1 MLDWFKRKPAQ
12 AKESRAGP
20 VMFTGKNQAQW
31 SLGSDKIGAKK
42 YAEEGYQ
49 KNVVAFQAINKT
61 GDAIAAMKWI
71 AKDARGNEVK
81 VSGLL
86 DLIRQPNPLQSGPE
100 FMRALVGFFR
110 ISGNGYME
118 RVMVGQQPRELYALR
133 PDRMQV
139 KPSATGFPAGY
150 RFSVGS
156 SGADFDADPRTGKSD
171 IRHIKSFNP
180 LDDWYG
186 MSPLMAGAYAV
197 DQHNESMQW
206 MQSLLQNGAAP
217 SGAMELGEGALTD
230 DQFNRL
236 KAEIDEKYTGST
248 NAGRPMLLEGGL
260 KWTQM
265 GLSPVDVAIIET
277 KYSAA
282 RDVSLALGVPPLLLN
297 IPGDSTYS
305 NYKEARLAFYEE
317 TVIPLA
323 EYIRDELNAWLSP
336 LFNGVTLDID
346 LDKIPAIAEKRR
358 EMWAMADSSSDLTIN
373 EKREMKGYD
382 KLPAGGDEILV
393 SSSMIPLTMAV
404 EPISLPPEQDPAQE
418 LTADDMKA
426 LAYGPSKTT

>member
-1 MLDWFKRKPAQ
+1 
-12 AKESRAGP
+12 
-20 VMFTGKNQAQW
+20 
-31 SLGSDKIGAKK
+31 
-42 YAEEGYQ
+42 
-49 KNVVAFQAINKT
+49 
-61 GDAIAAMKWI
+61 
-71 AKDARGNEVK
+71 
-81 VSGLL
+81 
-86 DLIRQPNPLQSGPE
+86 
-100 FMRALVGFFR
+100 
-110 ISGNGYME
+110 
-118 RVMVGQQPRELYALR
+118 
-133 PDRMQV
+133 MQV

-156 SGADFDADPRTGKSD
+156 SGADFDADPRTGESD

-358 EMWAMADSSSDLTIN
+358 ELWVMADSSSDLTIN

-404 EPISLPPEQDPAQE
+404 EPISLPLEQDPAQE

>member
-1 MLDWFKRKPAQ
+1 
-12 AKESRAGP
+12 
-20 VMFTGKNQAQW
+20 V
-31 SLGSDKIGAKK
+31 
-42 YAEEGYQ
+42 GY
-49 KNVVAFQAINKT
+49 
-61 GDAIAAMKWI
+61 
-71 AKDARGNEVK
+71 
-81 VSGLL
+81 
-86 DLIRQPNPLQSGPE
+86 
-100 FMRALVGFFR
+100 FR
-110 ISGNGYME
+110 ISGNSYLE
-118 RVMVGQQPRELYALR
+118 RVVVGKQPRELYALR
-133 PDRMQV
+133 PDRMQI

-150 RFSVGS
+150 KFSVGS
-156 SGADFDADPRTGKSD
+156 SSVDFDADPRTGQSD

-217 SGAMELGEGALTD
+217 SGAMELGEGSLTN

-265 GLSPVDVAIIET
+265 GLSPVDAAIIET

-305 NYKEARLAFYEE
+305 NYREARLAFYEE

-336 LFNGVTLDID
+336 LFSGVTLDID
-346 LDKIPAIAEKRR
+346 LDKIPAIAEKRQ
-358 EMWAMADSSSDLTIN
+358 ELWAMADASSDLTIN
-373 EKREMKGYD
+373 ERRMMKGYD

-393 SSSMIPLTMAV
+393 SSSMIPLSMAV
-404 EPISLPPEQDPAQE
+404 EPITLPPEEQPLSSDEA
-418 LTADDMKA
+418 KA
-426 LAYGPSKTT
+426 LAYGSKTT

>member
-156 SGADFDADPRTGKSD
+156 SGADFDADPRTGESD

-323 EYIRDELNAWLSP
+323 EYIRDETERLA
-336 LFNGVTLDID
+336 VTLIQ
-346 LDKIPAIAEKRR
+346 RR
-358 EMWAMADSSSDLTIN
+358 H
-373 EKREMKGYD
+373 
-382 KLPAGGDEILV
+382 P
-393 SSSMIPLTMAV
+393 
-404 EPISLPPEQDPAQE
+404 
-418 LTADDMKA
+418 
-426 LAYGPSKTT
+426 